1 MTDYAYDNAGVWTP
15 VTKGQVRTLFPDVSF
30 PDEEFVTDATLL
42 EFGVRPFVTATPPVI
57 TSLQRLEQGAI
68 TDVGGVLTRGWVV
81 VDFTLQEIQDAI
93 LNHRAQLS
101 DARRQKQRGNLQ
113 WTAPSTVVYT
123 IFTDAESRARYAE
136 LVSAAREGIRQDGE
150 DVRVGDATGEP
161 IFISATNTV
170 LRTIFTQTHAWFRRC
185 EAAEKTALAQLKA
198 AYQAQDY
205 AAAMAVDY
213 EAIFAVTP

>member
-15 VTKGQVRTLFPDVSF
+15 VTKGQVIALFPDVSF
-30 PDEEFVTDATLL
+30 PDVISDELLL
-42 EFGVRPFVTATPPVI
+42 EFGIRPVVTEAPPAI
-57 TSLQRLEQGAI
+57 TSLQRLEQGPI
-68 TDVGGVLTRGWVV
+68 VDTGVLTRGWVV

-101 DARRQKQRGNLQ
+101 EARRQKQRSNFQ

-150 DVRVGDATGEP
+150 DVRVGDETGEP

-170 LRTIFTQTHAWFRRC
+170 LRTIFTQTHAWFKRC

-198 AYQAQDY
+198 AYQTQDY

-213 EAIFAVTP
+213 EAIFVVTP

>member
-15 VTKGQVRTLFPDVSF
+15 VTKGQVIALFPDVSF
-30 PDEEFVTDATLL
+30 PDVISDELLL
-42 EFGVRPFVTATPPVI
+42 EFGIRPVVTEAPPAI
-57 TSLQRLEQGAI
+57 TSLQRLEQGPI
-68 TDVGGVLTRGWVV
+68 VDTGVLTRGWVV

-101 DARRQKQRGNLQ
+101 EARRQKQRGNFQ

-150 DVRVGDATGEP
+150 DVRVGNETGEP

-170 LRTIFTQTHAWFRRC
+170 LRTIFTQTHAWFKRC
-185 EAAEKTALAQLKA
+185 EVAEKTALEQLKA

-213 EAIFAVTP
+213 EAIFVVTP